1 MDGFCVLKRDIAM
14 LQTTKL
20 TNTARTEEGEN
31 YWLKEKLNGVVAFS
45 NIGRR
50 LYQALLFQHLVGS
63 NTAAL

>member
-1 MDGFCVLKRDIAM
+1 MI
-14 LQTTKL
+14 QTTKL

-31 YWLKEKLNGVVAFS
+31 YWIKKKLNGVVAFS

-50 LYQALLFQHLVGS
+50 FYQARLFQHLLGS